1 MKKLMAGAAK
11 VKMTPTGEC
20 WPAMGL
26 LPNQW
31 YTKVH
36 NDIYARALVLDN
48 GEHKVVFI
56 TLELQRAFF
65 AEEIRRILEIEF
77 GIEPGYVFLSG
88 THTHE
93 GPNLSGIPKDYGG
106 NDSSGEWGEK
116 YKIQVIQA
124 MRKAV
129 ETALSKMTDAYI
141 GFGTGNSYINV
152 CRDKKFENGVWGEGA
167 DFSGPSDKTLA
178 VLKVTDEKG
187 KMMGALM
194 NYACHG
200 VVCFLKKDEDGNLM
214 LSGDVP
220 GMISS
225 YLEERFEDSVFLWTP
240 AAEGN
245 QNPIVTAKF
254 KSFGHDKVA
263 RNIYDPGAASW
274 DICRSLAEEQGSDA
288 AQILDNIT
296 DMTNEISFKVSHST
310 FQVPG
315 MEIKFDSDKFEEIH
329 SMRNGEIPYRG
340 YETDGE
346 VVTIILHLLTIN
358 DVGFFFVNGELVSE
372 IGMRLKEMSPLKNTV
387 IITNIEGKA
396 GYIPDTSGYERHTF
410 EYFGSRIKDGKGEEY
425 IGQEMLKMFRNRK

>member
-1 MKKLMAGAAK
+1 
-11 VKMTPTGEC
+11 
-20 WPAMGL
+20 
-26 LPNQW
+26 
-31 YTKVH
+31 
-36 NDIYARALVLDN
+36 
-48 GEHKVVFI
+48 
-56 TLELQRAFF
+56 
-65 AEEIRRILEIEF
+65 
-77 GIEPGYVFLSG
+77 
-88 THTHE
+88 
-93 GPNLSGIPKDYGG
+93 
-106 NDSSGEWGEK
+106 
-116 YKIQVIQA
+116 
-124 MRKAV
+124 
-129 ETALSKMTDAYI
+129 
-141 GFGTGNSYINV
+141 
-152 CRDKKFENGVWGEGA
+152 
-167 DFSGPSDKTLA
+167 
-178 VLKVTDEKG
+178 
-187 KMMGALM
+187 M

-346 VVTIILHLLTIN
+346 AVTIILHLLTIN